1 MSAEDKEKLND
12 VLAVLGVSENATK
25 EIWNRLHKKDGKEI
39 SNTSFKRHVKSF
51 LKPAAACFRTHE
63 LAGEVEGTIVHFA
76 VAHLPHLVEYVG
88 RHMPDLANLLVE
100 ALDESGGVLTP
111 ILYHDEATGGNVILI
126 GQKKKATLVYL
137 SWKELGAMLHLEDCW
152 LTVAIMQHCTTE
164 KLPAGFSTCMP
175 VLAKNLFADDWLNG
189 FAVNLTHSGIIVKE
203 THQS

>member
-12 VLAVLGVSENATK
+12 VLAVPGVSENATK

-39 SNTSFKRHVKSF
+39 KRRVTSF

-63 LAGEVEGTIVHFA
+63 LAGEVEGTTVHFA

-126 GQKKKATLVYL
+126 GQKKRPH
-137 SWKELGAMLHLEDCW
+137 W
-152 LTVAIMQHCTTE
+152 CT
-164 KLPAGFSTCMP
+164 
-175 VLAKNLFADDWLNG
+175 
-189 FAVNLTHSGIIVKE
+189 
-203 THQS
+203 